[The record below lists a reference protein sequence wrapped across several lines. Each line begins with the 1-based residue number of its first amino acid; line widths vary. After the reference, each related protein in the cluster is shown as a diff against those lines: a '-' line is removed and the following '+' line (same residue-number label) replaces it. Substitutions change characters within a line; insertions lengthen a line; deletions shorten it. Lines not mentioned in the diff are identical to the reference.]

1 MDFSEYL
8 TNENELL
15 DEFGESL
22 SEKRNRFKLQLE
34 QVELDQK
41 YISEVSNKIK
51 LKKKQLE
58 NGLVLINKKMQD
70 DVNKKYEEF
79 MVSSAERIL
88 TLEENSEINTR
99 KLKVCHPEISTGL
112 ELLEQME
119 NLTIEQASLLLDKS
133 T

>member
-22 SEKRNRFKLQLE
+22 LEKRNRFKLQIE

-41 YISEVSNKIK
+41 YISEVSNKIT

-79 MVSSAERIL
+79 MVNNAERIL
-88 TLEENSEINTR
+88 SLEEDAEINTG
-99 KLKVCHPEISTGL
+99 KLKVSHPEISTEL

>member
-88 TLEENSEINTR
+88 TLEENSEINTG